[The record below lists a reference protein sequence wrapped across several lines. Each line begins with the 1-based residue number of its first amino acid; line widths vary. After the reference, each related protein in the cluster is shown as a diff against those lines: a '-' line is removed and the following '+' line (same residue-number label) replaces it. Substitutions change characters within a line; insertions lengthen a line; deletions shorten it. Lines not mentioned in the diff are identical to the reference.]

1 MTALPSPASRA
12 KASAKPSTIASPRSP
27 QGLGS
32 GHAPFPPLSRHRPRH
47 SPQRILEHPF
57 AVISAVSDG
66 QPVAA
71 HAPVLPSGEGEALSL
86 RFHLSVANP
95 VTKALLAGSP
105 VLAVFTGPHAYV
117 SPDWYGLED
126 QVPTWN
132 YISVEAAGPVTR
144 LDDAA
149 MRQLI
154 DDLSDHFEADLA
166 PKPVWKTA
174 KTTPR
179 SAGGAVSRPRCLRSP
194 PATLRRHRQAEP
206 GHAGQRPRRCHR
218 CAGRDRKRLR
228 AGRRNA

>member
-1 MTALPSPASRA
+1 MHPARRFHVTDPA
-12 KASAKPSTIASPRSP
+12 VLR
-27 QGLGS
+27 
-32 GHAPFPPLSRHRPRH
+32 
-47 SPQRILEHPF
+47 QRILDHPF

-71 HAPVLPSGEGEALSL
+71 HAPALPCGEGEALSL

-105 VLAVFTGPHAYV
+105 ALVVFTGPHAYV
-117 SPDWYGLED
+117 SPDWYGIDD

-144 LDDAA
+144 LDDQA

-154 DDLSDHFEADLA
+154 DDISDHFEAGLA

-174 KTTPR
+174 KMTPAR
-179 SAGGAVSRPRCLRSP
+179 LEALYRGLVAFELRPERFEGIAKLNQDKLASA
-194 PATLRRHRQAEP
+194 
-206 GHAGQRPRRCHR
+206 
-218 CAGRDRKRLR
+218 R
-228 AGRRNA
+228 AGVIDALDATESGFALAAEMRKLEP

>member
-1 MTALPSPASRA
+1 MHPSRRYLVTDPATLR
-12 KASAKPSTIASPRSP
+12 
-27 QGLGS
+27 
-32 GHAPFPPLSRHRPRH
+32 
-47 SPQRILEHPF
+47 QRILEHPF

-95 VTKALLAGSP
+95 VTKALLAGSS

-166 PKPVWKTA
+166 PKPIWKTA
-174 KTTPR
+174 KMTPALLEALYR
-179 SAGGAVSRPRCLRSP
+179 GLVAFDLRPQRFEGIAKLNQDKPASA
-194 PATLRRHRQAEP
+194 
-206 GHAGQRPRRCHR
+206 
-218 CAGRDRKRLR
+218 R
-228 AGRRNA
+228 AGVIDALDATESGFALAAEMRKLES